1 MIGILGSTGSIGRSA
16 LDFIGRHRDAFRV
29 TVLTAGKNIALLEKQ
44 IHSFLPEI
52 VAVAD
57 RSAAGELQKRIGK
70 KRASSLTILSGQDG
84 IAEAAAYKRSDVR
97 PLGDCRG
104 CRVNADIGG
113 DTGRENHRTC
123 K

>member
-1 MIGILGSTGSIGRSA
+1 MKRVAILGSTGSIGRNA

-57 RSAAGELQKRIGK
+57 RSAAGELQKRIGR
-70 KRASSLTILSGQDG
+70 KRLPPLPFSPARTALPGQRRINVRTLSSRLLSGLQG
-84 IAEAAAYKRSDVR
+84 
-97 PLGDCRG
+97 
-104 CRVNADIGG
+104 
-113 DTGRENHRTC
+113 
-123 K
+123 